1 MLKKMSPRWILIIG
15 WVVLALPAAANTIPK
30 PSETKPDARQ
40 PGQAAQK
47 SKENSSSQAAKPAT
61 AKGAPEKA
69 QSQPAA
75 DSGAKFQPTDRRDP
89 FLNPLLLNKSAK
101 RLDDEEELRGQPP
114 PGIAGMYI
122 AQVKLQGISSREGSQ
137 LAVFRG
143 SDNRAYFLQEGDK
156 LFDGFV
162 KTIGVDSVLLVREA
176 KLRSGKTISQEI
188 TKRLRTP

>member
-1 MLKKMSPRWILIIG
+1 MLKKMSPRWIFIIG
-15 WVVLALPAAANTIPK
+15 WAVLVFSAIASTIPK
-30 PSETKPDARQ
+30 LSETKTDARQ
-40 PGQAAQK
+40 Q
-47 SKENSSSQAAKPAT
+47 SQAVQSSKAKVASRPTKPASV
-61 AKGAPEKA
+61 KA
-69 QSQPAA
+69 SAGKTPSQEAE
-75 DSGAKFQPTDRRDP
+75 SGIKFQPTDRRDP
-89 FLNPLLLNKSAK
+89 FLSPLLLNKNSK
-101 RLDDEEELRGQPP
+101 RLDDEEESRGLPP

-162 KTIGVDSVLLVREA
+162 KKIATDSVLLVRET
-176 KLRSGKTISQEI
+176 KLKSGKATSQEI